1 MSKNDKEIKKAVR
14 ERYAGLAREKAGSCC
29 PSSSAQS
36 SSCCSPGLTP
46 GKALSAA
53 EALYTEEELKTLPEE
68 MRDASWGCG
77 NPTAIAELKKG
88 EVVLDLGSGG
98 GLDCFLAA
106 QKVGAGG
113 RVIGLDMTPEMVSLA
128 RGNARKMG
136 VSNVEFRLGEMEHMP
151 VESDSIDVIISNCVI
166 NLSPD
171 KDAVFREAFRVLK
184 PGGRVCVSD
193 IVLLQELPPEIKESL
208 DQWAG
213 CIAGALGKS
222 LYLDKL
228 AAAGF
233 VNVLTEEKNIPLFVE
248 RCTAKSQIPEKPDTY
263 LDLRGRV
270 ASVNVKAFKPA

>member
-1 MSKNDKEIKKAVR
+1 MKKNANEIKRVVR

-29 PSSSAQS
+29 SPSPAPSST
-36 SSCCSPGLTP
+36 CCAPQLTP

-53 EALYTEEELKTLPEE
+53 KALYTEEELKTLPEE

-77 NPTAIAELKKG
+77 NPTAIAGLKKG

-128 RGNARKMG
+128 RQNASKMG
-136 VSNVEFRLGEMEHMP
+136 INNVEFRLGEMEHMP
-151 VESDSIDVIISNCVI
+151 VENNSIDVIISNCVI

-184 PGGRVCVSD
+184 PGGRLCVSD
-193 IVLLQELPPEIKESL
+193 IVLLQKLPPEIKENL
-208 DQWAG
+208 DLWTG
-213 CIAGALGKS
+213 CVAGALDKN

-228 AAAGF
+228 LVAGF
-233 VNVLTEEKNIPLFVE
+233 VNASTEERGIPMSIE
-248 RCTAKSQIPEKPDTY
+248 RAVAESQDSEESQTY
-263 LDLRGRV
+263 LDLRGKV
-270 ASVNVKAFKPA
+270 ASINVKAFKPA